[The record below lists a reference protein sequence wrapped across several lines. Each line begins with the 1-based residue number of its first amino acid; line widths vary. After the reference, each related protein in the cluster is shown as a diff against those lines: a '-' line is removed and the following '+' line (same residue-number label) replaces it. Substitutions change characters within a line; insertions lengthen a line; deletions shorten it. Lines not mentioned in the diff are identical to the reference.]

1 MNLAGMIDH
10 TLLKADATEKDIVRL
25 CHEAKEYHFAS
36 VCVNPTY
43 VPVAAKLLY
52 GTGIGVAAVIG
63 FPLGASLTESKIQEV
78 MAVKALGAREADVV
92 MNIGWAKSGAW
103 DKVERDISR
112 VVECAHCCGMLIKV
126 IIETALLSDEEK
138 SRAAEIV
145 VRSGADY
152 IKTSTG
158 FAGGG
163 ATVEDVKQLKTL
175 VGDKIKIKAA
185 GGIRTK
191 EFAAAL
197 AEAGADRLG
206 TSAGVGLVQ

>member
-10 TLLKADATEKDIVRL
+10 TLLKADATEKDVVRL

-36 VCVNPTY
+36 VCVNPAY

-63 FPLGASLTESKIQEV
+63 FPLGATLTEIKVQEV
-78 MAVKALGAREADVV
+78 LAVKALGARETDMV

-103 DKVERDISR
+103 DKVERDIFR
-112 VVECAHCCGMLIKV
+112 VVESAHCCGMLIKV
-126 IIETALLSDEEK
+126 IIETALLSEEEK
-138 SRAAEIV
+138 RRAAKIV
-145 VRSGADY
+145 VKSGADY

-158 FAGGG
+158 FGGGG
-163 ATVEDVKQLKTL
+163 ATVEDVKQLRAW

-185 GGIRTK
+185 GGIRTR
-191 EFAAAL
+191 EVAAAL
-197 AEAGADRLG
+197 VAAGADRLG
-206 TSAGVGLVQ
+206 TSAGIALVQ